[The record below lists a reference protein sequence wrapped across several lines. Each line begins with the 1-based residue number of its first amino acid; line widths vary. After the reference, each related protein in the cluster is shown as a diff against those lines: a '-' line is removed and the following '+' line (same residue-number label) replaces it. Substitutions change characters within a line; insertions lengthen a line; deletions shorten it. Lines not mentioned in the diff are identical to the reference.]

1 MSSSLCDCDN
11 GSITMVAL
19 KMSVTIVSNLAFI
32 IVLDVLIEIVDR
44 IASLCSLVDISINC
58 EVNSNW

>member
-1 MSSSLCDCDN
+1 MSSSLCDRDN

-32 IVLDVLIEIVDR
+32 IVLDGLIEIVDR
-44 IASLCSLVDISINC
+44 IASLCSLVDISTNF
-58 EVNSNW
+58 EVNSN